1 MFGRRKNSN
10 AATPDNDDAATVADT
25 EQAEQP
31 AKREGFDFDPQ
42 DGPFDK
48 SVVPDVEA
56 FYKDLGYGY
65 LNLGTIVLG
74 IPPNAQLN
82 AALSQDGTPEFHVV
96 SEAARVIPRAFS
108 APRSGGQWR
117 TFMSSIREQL
127 DNQGATTF
135 HEDGPWGRELVAEQS
150 NAMLRLIGVE
160 GPRWMLEVRV
170 VSTKDKA
177 EEAMEQAHEIVGR
190 FIVNRGT
197 DPMPAGELLPMDIP
211 EEITASLN
219 QARQQLAQQQAAT
232 ARTAQAGAQAQ
243 GQGAAAARPNAGAA
257 APAGGQP
264 AAPAP
269 NAAQNAAQ
277 NQAPAPH
284 QVGGGSVEP
293 PQMKRRKRTSAMNR
307 LHELD
312 DEK

>member
-257 APAGGQP
+257 APA
-264 AAPAP
+264 P

-284 QVGGGSVEP
+284 QVGGGSAEP

>member
-25 EQAEQP
+25 EQAERS
-31 AKREGFDFDPQ
+31 AKPEGFDFDPQ

-48 SVVPDVEA
+48 SAVPDVEA

-127 DNQGATTF
+127 DKQGATTF
-135 HEDGPWGRELVAEQS
+135 HEDGPWGRELLAEQS

-177 EEAMEQAHEIVGR
+177 EEAMEQAREIVGR

-232 ARTAQAGAQAQ
+232 ARSAQAGAQAQ
-243 GQGAAAARPNAGAA
+243 PQSRGAAA
-257 APAGGQP
+257 APAGGRP
-264 AAPAP
+264 AAAV
-269 NAAQNAAQ
+269 QNAAQ

-284 QVGGGSVEP
+284 QAGGGSGEP
-293 PQMKRRKRTSAMNR
+293 PQMKQRKRTSAMNR

-312 DEK
+312 DGK

>member
-10 AATPDNDDAATVADT
+10 AATPDNDDAATVAGT
-25 EQAEQP
+25 GQAEQ
-31 AKREGFDFDPQ
+31 RVESEGFDFDPQ

-48 SVVPDVEA
+48 SAVPDVEA
-56 FYKDLGYGY
+56 FYKELGFGY
-65 LNLGTIVLG
+65 LNLGALVLG

-117 TFMSSIREQL
+117 TFMASIREQL
-127 DNQGATTF
+127 DAQGATVF
-135 HEDGPWGRELVAEQS
+135 HEDGPWGRELVAEQA

-177 EEAMEQAHEIVGR
+177 EEAMEQAREIVGR

-219 QARQQLAQQQAAT
+219 QARQQLAQQQAAN
-232 ARTAQAGAQAQ
+232 ARAAQGGVQ
-243 GQGAAAARPNAGAA
+243 GQGQAQTAAPAAGGT
-257 APAGGQP
+257 APAGGQQ
-264 AAPAP
+264 AAPA
-269 NAAQNAAQ
+269 QNH
-277 NQAPAPH
+277 APAPH
-284 QVGGGSVEP
+284 QAGGGSGEA
-293 PQMKRRKRTSAMNR
+293 PQPKQRKRTSAMNR

>member
-1 MFGRRKNSN
+1 MFGRRKNSK
-10 AATPDNDDAATVADT
+10 AATPDKDGAAAVTDT
-25 EQAEQP
+25 GQAAESSAEP
-31 AKREGFDFDPQ
+31 TPTFAPE

-48 SVVPDVEA
+48 SAVPDVEA
-56 FYKDLGYGY
+56 FYKELGYGY
-65 LNLGTIVLG
+65 LGLGSIVLG

-96 SEAARVIPRAFS
+96 TEKARVIPRAFS

-117 TFMSSIREQL
+117 NFLSSIRTQL

-135 HEDGPWGRELVAEQS
+135 HEDGPWGRELVAEQA

-170 VSTKDKA
+170 VSTKDAA
-177 EEAMEQAHEIVGR
+177 EEAAEQAREIIGN
-190 FIVNRGT
+190 FIVNRSN
-197 DPMPAGELLPMDIP
+197 DPMPAGELLPLEIP
-211 EEITASLN
+211 QEITASLN
-219 QARQQLAQQQAAT
+219 QARQQLAQQQAA
-232 ARTAQAGAQAQ
+232 AASNAQQGGAQTQNPAGAAQQQA
-243 GQGAAAARPNAGAA
+243 AGAA
-257 APAGGQP
+257 AGTQP

-269 NAAQNAAQ
+269 GSSQTAS
-277 NQAPAPH
+277 APH
-284 QVGGGSVEP
+284 EANGGSGEV
-293 PQMKRRKRTSAMNR
+293 PQMKKRKRTSAMNR

>member
-1 MFGRRKNSN
+1 MFGRRKSSN
-10 AATPDNDDAATVADT
+10 AATPGNDDAATVADT

-31 AKREGFDFDPQ
+31 EKSEGFDFDPQ

-48 SVVPDVEA
+48 SAVPDVEA

-127 DNQGATTF
+127 DKQGATTF

-177 EEAMEQAHEIVGR
+177 EEAMEQAREIVGR

-232 ARTAQAGAQAQ
+232 ARSAQAGSQPQAQ
-243 GQGAAAARPNAGAA
+243 GTTA
-257 APAGGQP
+257 APAGAQP

-269 NAAQNAAQ
+269 NAAQN
-277 NQAPAPH
+277 QAPAPH
-284 QVGGGSVEP
+284 QAAGGSGEP
-293 PQMKRRKRTSAMNR
+293 PQMKQRKRTSAMNR

>member
-25 EQAEQP
+25 EQAERP
-31 AKREGFDFDPQ
+31 AKPEGFDFDPQ

-48 SVVPDVEA
+48 SAVPDVEA

-127 DNQGATTF
+127 DKQGATTF

-170 VSTKDKA
+170 VSTKSKA
-177 EEAMEQAHEIVGR
+177 DEAMEQAREIVGR

-232 ARTAQAGAQAQ
+232 ARSAQAGAQAQ
-243 GQGAAAARPNAGAA
+243 PQSQGAAA

-264 AAPAP
+264 AA
-269 NAAQNAAQ
+269 AAQNAAQ

-284 QVGGGSVEP
+284 QAGGGSGEP
-293 PQMKRRKRTSAMNR
+293 PQMKQRKRTSAMNR

>member
-25 EQAEQP
+25 EQSEQP

-284 QVGGGSVEP
+284 QVGGGSAEP
-293 PQMKRRKRTSAMNR
+293 PQMKQRKRTSAMNR

>member
-1 MFGRRKNSN
+1 MFGRRKNSQ
-10 AATPDNDDAATVADT
+10 AATPDNDGAAAVTDT
-25 EQAEQP
+25 EHAAEKP
-31 AKREGFDFDPQ
+31 VEAGNSFAPE

-48 SVVPDVEA
+48 SAVADVEA

-65 LNLGTIVLG
+65 LSLGSIVLG

-96 SEAARVIPRAFS
+96 SESARVIPRAFS

-117 TFMSSIREQL
+117 TFMSSIRAQL
-127 DNQGATTF
+127 DKQGATTF
-135 HEDGPWGRELVAEQS
+135 HEDGPWGRELVAEQA

-177 EEAMEQAHEIVGR
+177 DEAMEQAREIVGN
-190 FIVNRGT
+190 FIVNRGN
-197 DPMPAGELLPMDIP
+197 DPMPAGELLPMEIP
-211 EEITASLN
+211 QEITASLN
-219 QARQQLAQQQAAT
+219 QARQQLAQQQAA
-232 ARTAQAGAQAQ
+232 AANNGQQGGAQA
-243 GQGAAAARPNAGAA
+243 RPQAQQT
-257 APAGGQP
+257 APTASAQQP

-269 NAAQNAAQ
+269 NAAQA
-277 NQAPAPH
+277 APAPH
-284 QVGGGSVEP
+284 QSNGDSGEA
-293 PQMKRRKRTSAMNR
+293 PQLKKRKRTSAMNR

-312 DEK
+312 DET